1 MILNFD
7 QSFTDGVHLTPAKR
21 SPDEYKKN
29 HSAQN
34 GEMRAQ
40 NLEILEL
47 ERTLSQG
54 STHRWMTFV
63 WAIKMLH
70 ATLNL

>member
-1 MILNFD
+1 M
-7 QSFTDGVHLTPAKR
+7 DGIHLTPAKR

-29 HSAQN
+29 HSAQI

-54 STHRWMTFV
+54 STHR
-63 WAIKMLH
+63 
-70 ATLNL
+70 